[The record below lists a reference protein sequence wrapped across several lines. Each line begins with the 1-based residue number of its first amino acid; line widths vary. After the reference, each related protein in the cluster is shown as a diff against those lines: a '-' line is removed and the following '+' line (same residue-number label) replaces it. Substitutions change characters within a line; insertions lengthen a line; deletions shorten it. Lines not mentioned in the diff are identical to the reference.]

1 MSATDNRKRPMS
13 MLAAVGFTLT
23 LAGCSTYHSAASGNF
38 STERLTSGGGG
49 TGIRFQVDGSVAGV
63 RGAALATAVAGAMP
77 ATVAGTAVH
86 YAACEPYTEC
96 AGDHLVWTFGPPAA
110 RPSSAYPAAL
120 GTNLNWFGDY
130 EPSPTNVSV
139 KVALFQNGNPV
150 ASVSGQTDAASPND
164 PAFQSLIASMAS
176 QVMDGT
182 DIFDDIGLP

>member
-1 MSATDNRKRPMS
+1 MN
-13 MLAAVGFTLT
+13 MLAAVGFTLA

-38 STERLTSGGGG
+38 SSERLTSAGGGG
-49 TGIRFQVDGSVAGV
+49 IPFQVDGSVAGV
-63 RGAALATAVAGAMP
+63 RGAPLATAVAGAMP

-86 YAACEPYTEC
+86 YTACEPYTEC
-96 AGDHLVWTFGPPAA
+96 AGDHLVFTFGPPAA

-130 EPSPTNVSV
+130 EPSPTNVAV

-164 PAFQSLIASMAS
+164 PAFQSLIADMAAT
-176 QVMDGT
+176 VMSGT